1 MVRSKQKSDEIAR
14 RQSDRGEDEFRRL
27 RESVLEARAKQTTKT
42 RKKREGGLKKKRYKG
57 RVFKEMRSLQKHTDL
72 LINKAPFVRLVRQ
85 ITAEVEWAIRNE
97 AEATQTRVG
106 HLVDA
111 LGNGTKSQVAEMQ
124 LSKLTDWNLQYRW
137 KQEAI
142 LALQEASETYI
153 TEVRAKIMRPYAW
166 PDCADCYCFAFV
178 AFCIFLS
185 VFDSRQEGHSD
196 AQGSPPRAENQGRL
210 KSQMNQAPGSDLF
223 SVLDLSRRAKWRRG
237 EASI

>member
-1 MVRSKQKSDEIAR
+1 
-14 RQSDRGEDEFRRL
+14 
-27 RESVLEARAKQTTKT
+27 
-42 RKKREGGLKKKRYKG
+42 LKKKRYKG

-111 LGNGTKSQVAEMQ
+111 LGNGTKSQVAELQ

-153 TEVRAKIMRPYAW
+153 TELFASSYLCSIHAKRVTLMPKDLHLAQRIRG
-166 PDCADCYCFAFV
+166 
-178 AFCIFLS
+178 
-185 VFDSRQEGHSD
+185 DSNH
-196 AQGSPPRAENQGRL
+196 
-210 KSQMNQAPGSDLF
+210 K
-223 SVLDLSRRAKWRRG
+223 
-237 EASI
+237 